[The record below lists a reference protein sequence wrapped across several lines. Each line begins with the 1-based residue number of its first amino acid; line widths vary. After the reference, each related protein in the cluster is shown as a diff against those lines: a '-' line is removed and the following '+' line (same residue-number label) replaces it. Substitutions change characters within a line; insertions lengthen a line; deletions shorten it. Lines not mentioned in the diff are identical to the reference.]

1 MRKNWLLIAIGL
13 VVAVLAV
20 AAVACDDDDGDGDGG
35 GEDGATT
42 LSATLSEVEG
52 NGVTG
57 NATLTETDDG
67 TTEVVVSMVG
77 LPEGPHANHLHH
89 GTCDEQ
95 GEVHV
100 TLEELQANADGDV
113 TELQGEADGDA
124 TATTTDFAEE
134 DPDPEFNHFAAG
146 HYVAVHADDGA
157 VISCGDVG

>member
-1 MRKNWLLIAIGL
+1 MRKNWLLIGIGL

-20 AAVACDDDDGDGDGG
+20 AAVACDDDDDDDGG
-35 GEDGATT
+35 GGDGAAT
-42 LSATLSEVEG
+42 LSAALSEVDG

-57 NATLTETDDG
+57 SATLTEADDG
-67 TTEVVVSMVG
+67 TTEVVVTMAG

-100 TLEELQANADGDV
+100 TLEELQAD
-113 TELQGEADGDA
+113 ADGDA

-134 DPDPEFNHFAAG
+134 DPDPEFSHFEAG
-146 HYVAVHADDGA
+146 HYVAVHEAGNDTIGA
-157 VISCGDVG
+157 VISCGNVE